1 MTLSNSISFMLPGLP
16 PSFNRLYYPAIEH
29 IGGRIHSEIK
39 LRPEVIAWKQS
50 MLKYVPPFAFSPG
63 SLFRVDWT
71 AYYPFKNKNGGLRKL
86 DTSNFQSVL
95 HNMIAARLGFD
106 DSRIKWGSFGSEDA
120 EERRVMVTVVEVRME
135 DVCQNKQL

>member
-1 MTLSNSISFMLPGLP
+1 MIATPPPNSISFMLPGLP
-16 PSFNRLYYPAIEH
+16 PSMNRLYYPDVQH
-29 IGGRIHSEIK
+29 IDGRINVDIK
-39 LRPEVIAWKQS
+39 LRSEVVAWKQS

-71 AYYPFKNKNGGLRKL
+71 AYYPFNNKNGSLRKL

-120 EERRVMVTVVEVRME
+120 GERRVVVMVMEVVI
-135 DVCQNKQL
+135 